1 MNSSLIDEEIAR
13 WWIDFFKTG
22 KKKNV
27 SASRDCQARLL
38 EILD

>member
-22 KKKNV
+22 KKNV

>member
-13 WWIDFFKTG
+13 WWIDFFKQE
-22 KKKNV
+22 KKNV

>member
-22 KKKNV
+22 KKMYLRAV
-27 SASRDCQARLL
+27 IARRDC
-38 EILD
+38 

>member
-22 KKKNV
+22 KKKMYLRAV
-27 SASRDCQARLL
+27 IAGRDC
-38 EILD
+38 

>member
-22 KKKNV
+22 KKNV
-27 SASRDCQARLL
+27 FASRDCQARLL